1 MLKRKDLIMKKP
13 EQLAEI
19 LMEYSKDKKGEIADL
34 TYAAAITIKVLKDR
48 SDEKSEKLYRLDSEL
63 DEVKEKMCDSFC
75 KYPEQCFDDD
85 DLTDKCD
92 KCPLAKLKVEI

>member
-34 TYAAAITIKVLKDR
+34 TYASAIQIRVLNER
-48 SDEKSEKLYRLDSEL
+48 NNEKAEK
-63 DEVKEKMCDSFC
+63 
-75 KYPEQCFDDD
+75 
-85 DLTDKCD
+85 
-92 KCPLAKLKVEI
+92 